1 MLVSIFNGD
10 LMPQVQSDI
19 IAMGEDVKP
28 YVLAPDPTVL
38 SPAIAV
44 TVWSVSI
51 DFSLS
56 PFSVYFGDTIRFS
69 GKLTE
74 YNGTSTVAIAGKP
87 IDVLISNAAVT
98 SVIAHTDYTC
108 TDGTFTLAWTVGA
121 EARVGTN
128 YFYARSSW

>member
-1 MLVSIFNGD
+1 
-10 LMPQVQSDI
+10 MPQVQSDI

-28 YVLAPDPTVL
+28 YVLAPDPTVV

-69 GKLTE
+69 GRLVE
-74 YNGTSTVAIAGKP
+74 YNGTSYVGVAGKP
-87 IDVLISNAAVT
+87 IDVRISNAAVT

-108 TDGTFTLAWTVGA
+108 TDGTFTLVWAVSAG

-128 YFYARSSW
+128 YFYAQSSW